1 MTSRRTS
8 RRAPRRASRRTPLL
22 LTALALIVALLAACS
37 GNPRSFSGGG
47 GAGGGDAAAGG
58 GGDKSISIAMVPGW
72 DEDIAAT
79 YMWKALLEEKGY
91 TVNVQELEIASTFT
105 GLANDQIDLYLDA
118 WLPSTHAAYWSRY
131 ESKLEA
137 LTTWSLGKNMLV
149 VPQYV
154 DVSSLDQL
162 RAASAEFGGRIVGIE
177 AGAGLMAATRTKV
190 MPAYGLDNYTLVEGS
205 SPAMLAALDSA
216 IKGQEADRR
225 HALAAALGVQRLP
238 AQGARRPQAGVRR
251 AGRHEG
257 ARAQRLQRAPA
268 AGRRLP
274 QEVHDEERAALLA
287 HARAAQA
294 GQGQGARRS
303 QVVDRREPARRRRLA
318 GRLLTTPLLTNTS

>member
-1 MTSRRTS
+1 
-8 RRAPRRASRRTPLL
+8 
-22 LTALALIVALLAACS
+22 
-37 GNPRSFSGGG
+37 
-47 GAGGGDAAAGG
+47 
-58 GGDKSISIAMVPGW
+58 MVPGW

-91 TVNVQELEIASTFT
+91 TVNVRELEIASTFT

-216 IKGQEADRR
+216 IKAKKPIVVTLWQPHWAFSAYQLKELADPKQ
-225 HALAAALGVQRLP
+225 AFGEPDDMKVLAPKGFSERQPQVAGYLKKFTMKNEQLSSLMLELRKQGKGKELDAAKSWI
-238 AQGARRPQAGVRR
+238 AANRP
-251 AGRHEG
+251 
-257 ARAQRLQRAPA
+257 
-268 AGRRLP
+268 
-274 QEVHDEERAALLA
+274 
-287 HARAAQA
+287 
-294 GQGQGARRS
+294 
-303 QVVDRREPARRRRLA
+303 VVDAWLA
-318 GRLLTTPLLTNTS
+318 GS